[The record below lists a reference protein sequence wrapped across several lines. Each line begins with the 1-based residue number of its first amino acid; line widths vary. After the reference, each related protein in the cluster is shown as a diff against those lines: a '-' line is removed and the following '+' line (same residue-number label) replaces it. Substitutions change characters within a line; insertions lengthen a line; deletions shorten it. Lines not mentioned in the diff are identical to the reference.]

1 MDFVNKLASKAG
13 GSSGEDKN
21 NDNLNKGIDFAQ
33 KQFIKAGEG
42 NNDNINKGID
52 FAQGSFLGQKAEQ
65 KPTEEKKAEEK
76 PTEEQ
81 K

>member
-1 MDFVNKLASKAG
+1 MANLA
-13 GSSGEDKN
+13 N
-21 NDNLNKGIDFAQ
+21 CI
-33 KQFIKAGEG
+33 
-42 NNDNINKGID
+42 GID

-65 KPTEEKKAEEK
+65 KPTEEKKTEEK